1 MRIAYLDCFSGAS
14 GDMLVG
20 ALLDAGLDFEALRG
34 ELAKLPLEQ
43 AGHASPYQLTFETP
57 VHHGLRGTKFDVLV
71 KRGSHQHRHLAN
83 IELLIRES
91 TLPQEVRS
99 RSLAVF
105 HRLALAEAKVHGTT
119 IEEVHFHEVGAVD
132 SIVDVVGFVAG
143 LHLLQVEALHSSPLT
158 VGGGTVRTAHGV
170 LPAPAPATLEILA
183 TAGVPTH
190 RHPRADTELL
200 TPTAA
205 ALLAELA
212 TFDATA
218 QHKPPVM
225 TVTAIGYGFGT
236 KELDWPNALRIWLGE
251 AVPHGHTQKDE
262 VVLVECNLDDVT
274 GEILGY
280 TLERCLEAGAL
291 DIWFTPIQMKKN
303 RPGVKI
309 SLLATP
315 ERFPVLS
322 DLLLRE
328 TSTLGVRHSVRRR
341 LKAERRMRTVAT
353 PWGEVRLKDK
363 VLNGQVVASSPEYE
377 DCARVARESGVP
389 LAEVYRTAVRLS

>member
-1 MRIAYLDCFSGAS
+1 MRIAYVDCFSGAS

-20 ALLDAGLDFEALRG
+20 ALLDAGLDVEALRR
-34 ELAKLPLEQ
+34 ELAKLPLDQ
-43 AGHASPYQLTFETP
+43 AGQVSPYQLAVEAQ
-57 VHHGLRGTKFDVLV
+57 VHHGLAGTKFDVLLNQ
-71 KRGSHQHRHLAN
+71 GSHRHRHLAD
-83 IELLIRES
+83 IEQLIRDS
-91 TLPQEVRS
+91 TLAAEVSS

-105 HRLALAEAKVHGTT
+105 HRLALAEAKVHGSTV
-119 IEEVHFHEVGAVD
+119 EEVHFHEVGAVD

-143 LHLLQVEALHSSPLT
+143 LHLLQVEALHSSPLML
-158 VGGGTVRTAHGV
+158 GSGTVLTAHGV

-183 TAGVPTH
+183 TASVPTR

-212 TFDATA
+212 VFDAPA
-218 QHKPPVM
+218 EREPPMM

-251 AVPHGHTQKDE
+251 TTFQSHSEQDE
-262 VVLVECNLDDVT
+262 VVLVECNLDDAT

-280 TLERCLEAGAL
+280 ALERCLAAGAL
-291 DIWFTPIQMKKN
+291 DVWFTPIQMKKN

-315 ERFPVLS
+315 ERFAALS

-328 TSTLGVRHSVRRR
+328 TPTLGVRYSVRRR
-341 LKAERRMRTVAT
+341 RKAERRVRTVTT
-353 PWGEVRLKDK
+353 PWGEILLKDK
-363 VLNGQVVASSPEYE
+363 VLDGQVVASSPEYE
-377 DCARVARESGVP
+377 DCARLARESGVP
-389 LAEVYRTAVRLS
+389 LAEVYGTAVRLS